1 MNALTVCAAILL
13 WSSSAAAQDS
23 CRVRGRLLGHDG
35 KAMRGA
41 FLRTY
46 GPGTSG
52 TRPAVHQ
59 DGSFTAVFPRP
70 GGYFFAVAGV
80 HHKTWFLPLLL
91 ERPGTL
97 EVELRLSTADY
108 AAAFDSVRVI
118 GDFNDFA
125 TEGAVPMARRPDG
138 TLVAT
143 VASEKD
149 SLRYQLLGVQAH
161 GYPLCGT
168 QADAFVV
175 DRKRPLIEGRSS
187 SFVSALETNRR
198 PARIVFDP
206 AGLPRGTSSPSCSFA
221 DSLGT
226 PGRIVAVNRDAKWR
240 AQRRTDAYLAFK
252 SGGGAPDSFVWDPTP
267 DLKDL
272 MAQLDRERNPMVRGF
287 LLLTCVQLAPGDI
300 DSTLAQRILAEIPP
314 DSPLWSLVWGG
325 PENTF
330 GVIARA
336 AGDSLAEQ
344 AYAERVVEA
353 HQDSSV
359 RAGFLY
365 GLLYE
370 AHRAGDLQRAG
381 RYYTRMTSE
390 FPQHFLAAQ
399 SRKQFAPNRA
409 ISAGKAAPDFAF
421 GALDDST
428 RVYRPAQFRGKYL
441 LIDFWATWCGPCVA
455 ELPYLRRAHEQYRD
469 QGLVILSVSFDET
482 RDSIKRLR
490 GARWS
495 MPWLSAFEPRGF
507 AGESAKTFE
516 IAGIPRPILIDP
528 EGKIVAVDDEL
539 RGEALGRT
547 LANVLARGPTET
559 RRRD

>member
-1 MNALTVCAAILL
+1 MNALTVCAALLL
-13 WSSSAAAQDS
+13 WSPSAAGQDS
-23 CRVRGRLLGHDG
+23 CRVLGRVLGHDG
-35 KAMRGA
+35 KPMLGA
-41 FLRTY
+41 FIRTY
-46 GPGTSG
+46 GPGSSG
-52 TRPAVHQ
+52 TRPGVHQ
-59 DGSFTAVFPRP
+59 DGRFTAVFPRP
-70 GGYFFAVAGV
+70 GGYFLAVAGV

-108 AAAFDSVRVI
+108 VADFDSVRVI

-125 TEGAVPMARRPDG
+125 TEGAIPMTGRPDG
-138 TLVAT
+138 TLAAIVAN
-143 VASEKD
+143 EKD
-149 SLRYQLLGVQAH
+149 SLRYQLLGVQAS

-168 QADAFVV
+168 QADTFVI
-175 DRKRPLIEGRSS
+175 DRKRPLIGDRSS
-187 SFVSALETNRR
+187 SFVSVLKTNRR
-198 PARIVFDP
+198 AVQVVLDP
-206 AGLPRGTSSPSCSFA
+206 AGLPRGTTPPSCAFA

-226 PGRIVAVNRDAKWR
+226 PSRIIATHQDAKRR
-240 AQRRTDAYLAFK
+240 AQRRADAYLAFK
-252 SGGGAPDSFVWDPTP
+252 AGGGAPDSFVWDATS
-267 DLKDL
+267 DLRDL
-272 MAQLDRERNPMVRGF
+272 MAQLDRERDPIVRGF
-287 LLLTCVQLAPGDI
+287 LLLTCAQLAPGNI
-300 DSTLAQRILAEIPP
+300 DSTLARRILAEIPP

-330 GVIARA
+330 ATITRSAV
-336 AGDSLAEQ
+336 DSLAERE
-344 AYAERVVEA
+344 YAERVVEA

-390 FPQHFLAAQ
+390 FAQHFLAAQ

-409 ISAGKAAPDFAF
+409 IAAGNAAPDFAF

-428 RVYRPAQFRGKYL
+428 RIYRSAEFRGKYL
-441 LIDFWATWCGPCVA
+441 LIDFWATWCGPCVV
-455 ELPYLRRAHEQYRD
+455 ELPYLRRAHEMYRN
-469 QGLVILSVSFDET
+469 QGLVILSVSFDER
-482 RDSIKRLR
+482 RDGIKRLR
-490 GARWS
+490 GARGS
-495 MPWLSAFEPRGF
+495 MPWLSAFDPRGF
-507 AGESAKTFE
+507 AGESARVFE

-547 LANVLARGPTET
+547 LANIMASRPTDILE
-559 RRRD
+559 RN